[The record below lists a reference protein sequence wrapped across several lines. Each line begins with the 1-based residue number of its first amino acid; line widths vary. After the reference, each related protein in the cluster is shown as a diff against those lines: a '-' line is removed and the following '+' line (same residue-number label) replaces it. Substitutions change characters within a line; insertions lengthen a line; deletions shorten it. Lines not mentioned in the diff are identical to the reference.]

1 MLNRVPSGGQLK
13 VEHVVG
19 VLEKRYPYV
28 EISSILGPDSAYD
41 NNRKVRDLCFQCVCF
56 KYFSSTPSQMSH

>member
-1 MLNRVPSGGQLK
+1 MLNRVPSGGKLK

-41 NNRKVRDLCFQCVCF
+41 NNRKVRDLFYLICVL
-56 KYFSSTPSQMSH
+56 

>member
-1 MLNRVPSGGQLK
+1 MCAHFNQMLNRVPSGGKLK

-28 EISSILGPDSAYD
+28 EVSSILGADSAYD
-41 NNRKVRDLCFQCVCF
+41 SNRKVHDSL
-56 KYFSSTPSQMSH
+56 SHF